1 MKIKRKKYSSFHSSK
16 DIINNDDL
24 TSVLIFGTL
33 PVFQVLT
40 IISCDPTPDLAEQI
54 LLCPFY
60 RC

>member
-1 MKIKRKKYSSFHSSK
+1 MKIKRKNILHSTPLR
-16 DIINNDDL
+16 ILLIMMIL
-24 TSVLIFGTL
+24 ISVLIFGTL

-40 IISCDPTPDLAEQI
+40 IISRDPTPDLAEPI